1 MDSRASLP
9 LPVPS
14 QGFPVIETLAQYG
27 GADAIDQEC
36 RGCEANAS
44 SGQGPDVAGC
54 HGDLLLDPWSRDL
67 NVELRRRASALG
79 LDDDMRQVFP
89 ETNSLWFGF
98 WINTRLSERQCR
110 LLRALLGEP
119 ELPDDGWSDDN
130 DLEELLGKESW
141 KQFVRHYLATQ
152 GHSAAVID
160 EIMDVRDHGP

>member
-1 MDSRASLP
+1 
-9 LPVPS
+9 
-14 QGFPVIETLAQYG
+14 
-27 GADAIDQEC
+27 
-36 RGCEANAS
+36 
-44 SGQGPDVAGC
+44 
-54 HGDLLLDPWSRDL
+54 
-67 NVELRRRASALG
+67 
-79 LDDDMRQVFP
+79 MRQVFP
-89 ETNSLWFGF
+89 
-98 WINTRLSERQCR
+98 ERQCR